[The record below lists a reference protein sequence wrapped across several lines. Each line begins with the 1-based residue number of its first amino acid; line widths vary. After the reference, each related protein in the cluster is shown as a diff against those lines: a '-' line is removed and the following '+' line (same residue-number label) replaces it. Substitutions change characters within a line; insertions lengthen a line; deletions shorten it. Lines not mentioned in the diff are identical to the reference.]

1 MWAPCALFQYPSGVL
16 GDRFGERGVVL
27 VSLGAA
33 AVAVVLLAASP
44 SFPLFGAFVVP
55 LGAGSGLYYPA
66 ASSLSTRLYEHTGQ
80 ALGFHTAGGALAGL
94 LAPVVAAA
102 VSVRYGWRAAILLG
116 VVMLLPAFVLSVRYV
131 ERTAPTSRHAA
142 R

>member
-1 MWAPCALFQYPSGVL
+1 
-16 GDRFGERGVVL
+16 
-27 VSLGAA
+27 
-33 AVAVVLLAASP
+33 VLLAASP
-44 SFPLFGAFVVP
+44 SFPLFGAFVVL
-55 LGAGSGLYYPA
+55 LGAGSEFYYPA